1 MNQGIVNVDNP
12 GKSREWIT
20 HEGERD
26 LTIQMGSS
34 RWISTLRA
42 ASL

>member
-20 HEGERD
+20 HEGERFNNLD
-26 LTIQMGSS
+26 GI
-34 RWISTLRA
+34 
-42 ASL
+42 